1 MAEFTA
7 RDIYQA
13 EFDPRAYLEYFNFG
27 GGTLGDEAIEF
38 YLGHFCKTFASGRLK
53 GDTLVDLGSGPTIH
67 QFLSACESFGS
78 IVASEPVDRNRQE
91 IEKWLKNKPGAF
103 DWTPIVKYVC
113 ELEGNRDKWAEKEAK
128 LRRTLKQV
136 LDGDVLR
143 SNPLEPVALP
153 QADCLLDVECLEAA
167 CKDLSALRAALKN
180 ISSLL
185 KLGGTLVSA
194 GVLGCSFY
202 MVGPRKFSFLVLTE
216 EILRDALN
224 TSGFAVVEFQE
235 EPRFAK
241 NMFDVCDFSGK
252 YFLIARKEK
261 EA

>member
-1 MAEFTA
+1 MTSLPGSEIVTPLQECAQEAPRRPVPALFMPLTRASASIEATLAIAFSAE
-7 RDIYQA
+7 
-13 EFDPRAYLEYFNFG
+13 EPEGVPGPG
-27 GGTLGDEAIEF
+27 GRTVE
-38 YLGHFCKTFASGRLK
+38 
-53 GDTLVDLGSGPTIH
+53 LV
-67 QFLSACESFGS
+67 AA
-78 IVASEPVDRNRQE
+78 V
-91 IEKWLKNKPGAF
+91 
-103 DWTPIVKYVC
+103 
-113 ELEGNRDKWAEKEAK
+113 DKWAEKEAK

-136 LDGDVLR
+136 LDGDVLW
-143 SNPLEPVALP
+143 SNPLEPVTLP

-224 TSGFAVVEFQE
+224 TSGFAVVEFQS
-235 EPRFAK
+235 EPRFTK
-241 NMFDVCDFSGK
+241 NMFNLCDYSGK
-252 YFLIARKEK
+252 YFFIARKEK